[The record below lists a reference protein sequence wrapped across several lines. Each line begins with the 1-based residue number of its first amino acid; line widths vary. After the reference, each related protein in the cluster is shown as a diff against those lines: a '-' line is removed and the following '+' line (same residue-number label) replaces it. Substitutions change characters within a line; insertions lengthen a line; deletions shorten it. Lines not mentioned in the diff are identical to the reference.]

1 MILVTGG
8 TGFIGSVLVRQLTEL
23 GESVRILIRPS
34 SKTPNIP
41 KSVPVEIAVSSLGDL
56 RGLRASMKDIDVIY
70 HLAGA
75 ERLGSRADLMKVEI
89 EGTSN
94 IVQAATDARIK
105 KIFYLSHLGA
115 DRASAFPLLKAKGI
129 GEKTIMDS
137 GVNYTVFRSS
147 IVFGM
152 NDHFTTSLIKLIR
165 IAPGF
170 LFLPGEGQSL
180 IQPLWVED
188 LVTCLVWALEMPN
201 INRKTI
207 SIGGPEFFSIKD
219 VILKMMA
226 EIGIRRKLYPVNPL
240 FLNRLTEILESFS
253 DKFPTS
259 VFWLDYLAE
268 DRICDL
274 NSVARQFNLN
284 PSRFSHRIN
293 YLQPISKRKK

>member
-23 GESVRILIRPS
+23 GKPVRILIRPS
-34 SKTPNIP
+34 RKSPNIP
-41 KSVPVEIAVSSLGDL
+41 KGIPIEIAISSLGDI
-56 RGLRASMKDIDVIY
+56 RGLRASMKDVDIIY

-94 IVQAATDARIK
+94 IVQAAKDARIE

-115 DRASAFPLLKAKGI
+115 DRASAFSLLKAKGI
-129 GEKTIMDS
+129 GEKSIEDS
-137 GVNYTVFRSS
+137 GLDYAIIRSS
-147 IVFGM
+147 IVYGL
-152 NDHFTTSLIKLIR
+152 NDHFTMNLIKLIR
-165 IAPGF
+165 LAPGF

-188 LVTCLVWALEMPN
+188 LVTCLVWALEMPDVN
-201 INRKTI
+201 KKTI

-219 VILKMMA
+219 LILKLMD
-226 EIGIRRKLYPVNPL
+226 EIGINKKLYPVNPL
-240 FLNRLTEILESFS
+240 FLHRLTETLENLSN
-253 DKFPTS
+253 KFPTS

-274 NSVARQFNLN
+274 NSVSRQFNLN

-293 YLQPISKRKK
+293 YLQHLIKKKK